1 MQSLLDILQKTTAF
15 FQQKGVP
22 QARLDAELIIAHVLG
37 CRRLDLYLQ
46 FDRLLSEDELAAM
59 RPLVARRGKREP
71 LQHILG
77 EAHFHGLVL
86 KADARA
92 LIPRPETEELVEL
105 LVELFGKTP
114 PATVCDLGTG
124 TGAIALALA
133 AAFPAAQV
141 TAVDASPDALALAR
155 ENAATA
161 GLAERVRFVE
171 SDWLAAL
178 GGERF
183 SLLVSNPPYLTD
195 EEWEQAEPEV
205 RTWEPRSALTAGAD
219 GLDDYRQILAA
230 APAHLKP
237 GGWLALETG
246 SAQHAALAELA
257 ETAGFAQS
265 EGRKDLSGRERFF
278 LAKMPD

>member
-46 FDRLLSEDELAAM
+46 FDRLLGENELAAM

-71 LQHILG
+71 LQYILG

-92 LIPRPETEELVEL
+92 LIPRPETEELIEL
-105 LVELFGKTP
+105 LVELFGKNP

-124 TGAIALALA
+124 TGAIALVLA

-141 TAVDASPDALALAR
+141 TAVDASADALALAR

-205 RTWEPRSALTAGAD
+205 RTWEPRRALTAGAD
-219 GLDDYRQILAA
+219 GLDDYRKILAA
-230 APAHLKP
+230 APAHLEP

-246 SAQHAALAELA
+246 IAQHAALEKLA
-257 ETAGFAQS
+257 GEAGFCVS

>member
-1 MQSLLDILQKTTAF
+1 
-15 FQQKGVP
+15 
-22 QARLDAELIIAHVLG
+22 
-37 CRRLDLYLQ
+37 LYLQ
-46 FDRLLSEDELAAM
+46 FDRLLTESELAAM

-71 LQHILG
+71 LQHLLG

-105 LVELFGKTP
+105 LVERLGATP

-133 AAFPAAQV
+133 AAFPQAQI
-141 TAVDASPDALALAR
+141 TAVDASAAALTLAG

-178 GGERF
+178 DGERF
-183 SLLVSNPPYLTD
+183 SLIVSNPPYLTE
-195 EEWEQAEPEV
+195 EEWEQVEPEV
-205 RTWEPRSALTAGAD
+205 RDWEPKSALTAGPD
-219 GLDDYRQILAA
+219 GLDDYRKIFAA
-230 APAHLKP
+230 APAHLEP

-246 SAQHAALAELA
+246 ISQHAALADIAQE
-257 ETAGFAQS
+257 AGFATTES
-265 EGRKDLSGRERFF
+265 LNDLSGRERFF
-278 LAKMPD
+278 LAQQAGCT